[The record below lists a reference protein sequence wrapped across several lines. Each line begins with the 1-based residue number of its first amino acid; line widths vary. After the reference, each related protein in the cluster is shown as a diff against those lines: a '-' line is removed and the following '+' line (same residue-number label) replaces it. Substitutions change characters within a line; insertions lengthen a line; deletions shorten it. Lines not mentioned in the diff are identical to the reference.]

1 MGIEANF
8 TGDIDGTFRAFLLD
22 IERQIIES
30 LCRIG
35 EEAISMAKTIPEE
48 RGFTDRTGNLRSSM
62 GYIVFKDGKPLNIDF
77 KAEKGGDIGAQ
88 EGERLAVQVGG
99 SYTEGYTLVVVAG
112 MKYAVYVESKG
123 RDVLTS
129 AEKQAEK
136 AIAKELADL
145 VTNIKNAFK

>member
-8 TGDIDGTFRAFLLD
+8 TGDIDGTFRTFLLD

-62 GYIVFKDGKPLNIDF
+62 GYVVLKDGKPLNIDF
-77 KAEKGGDIGAQ
+77 KAEKGGNIGAQ
-88 EGERLAVQVGG
+88 EGERLALQVGG

-129 AEKQAEK
+129 AEKFAEK
-136 AIAKELADL
+136 RIAKELADL
-145 VTNIKNAFK
+145 VTNIKGAFK

>member
-8 TGDIDGTFRAFLLD
+8 TGDIDGTFRTFLLD

-62 GYIVFKDGKPLNIDF
+62 GYVVLKDGKPLNIDF
-77 KAEKGGDIGAQ
+77 KAEKGGNIGAQ
-88 EGERLAVQVGG
+88 EGERLALQVGG

-129 AEKQAEK
+129 AEKFAEK
-136 AIAKELADL
+136 RIAKELVDL
-145 VTNIKNAFK
+145 VTNIKDAFK

>member
-8 TGDIDGTFRAFLLD
+8 TGNIDGTFKAFLLE

-35 EEAISMAKTIPEE
+35 EEAVSMAKTIPPE
-48 RGFTDRTGNLRSSM
+48 RGFTDQTGNLRSSM
-62 GYIVFKDGKPLNIDF
+62 GYVVLKDGKPLNINF
-77 KAEKGGDIGAQ
+77 EAVKGGNIGAQ

-145 VTNIKNAFK
+145 VINIKDAFK

>member
-1 MGIEANF
+1 MGLEANF
-8 TGDIDGTFRAFLLD
+8 TGDIDGTFRALLLD

-35 EEAISMAKTIPEE
+35 EEAVSMAKTIPEE

-77 KAEKGGDIGAQ
+77 KVEKGGNIGAQ

-129 AEKQAEK
+129 AEKFAEK
-136 AIAKELADL
+136 SIAKELADL
-145 VTNIKNAFK
+145 VTNIKDALK

>member
-8 TGDIDGTFRAFLLD
+8 TGDIDGTFKAFLLE

-35 EEAISMAKTIPEE
+35 EEAVSMAKTIPPE
-48 RGFTDRTGNLRSSM
+48 RGFTDQTGNLRSSM
-62 GYIVFKDGKPLNIDF
+62 GYVVLKDGKPLNINF
-77 KAEKGGDIGAQ
+77 EAVKGGNIGAQ

-145 VTNIKNAFK
+145 VINIKDAFK

>member
-8 TGDIDGTFRAFLLD
+8 TGDIDGTFKAFLLE

-35 EEAISMAKTIPEE
+35 EEAVSMAKTIPEE

-62 GYIVFKDGKPLNIDF
+62 GYVVLKDGKPLNINF
-77 KAEKGGDIGAQ
+77 EAVKGGNIGAQ

-129 AEKQAEK
+129 AEKFAEK
-136 AIAKELADL
+136 RIAKELADL
-145 VTNIKNAFK
+145 VTNIKGAFK